1 MRLQVALP
9 GGEYRLAS
17 SGMRFAL
24 LGEQRVGP
32 VLFLEGVFNRGS
44 RRCGL
49 LDRSPV
55 LGGRLDS
62 PDVAGVLEREAEQ
75 EAPAIRT
82 ERQTICD
89 SCRCLRPSR
98 QTVQQYA
105 SSGVQ
110 RARQLYTAALG
121 IDHQGMRLFGEDG
134 RGRQG
139 RKPHRNFKAHACEAP
154 SFGWSGSGSHIA
166 AGIQFIP
173 NQQVCQTLGGLRA
186 EIRVR
191 KVTKVT
197 THRN

>member
-1 MRLQVALP
+1 MRLQVAVP

-62 PDVAGVLEREAEQ
+62 PDVAGILEREAEQ
-75 EAPAIRT
+75 EEAAIRT
-82 ERQTICD
+82 EGQTICD
-89 SCRCLRPSR
+89 ARRRLQSAR

-105 SSGVQ
+105 SSRVQ
-110 RARQLYTAALG
+110 GARQLHTAALG
-121 IDHQGMRLFGEDG
+121 IDHQGMRLFGENG

-139 RKPHRNFKAHACEAP
+139 GKPH
-154 SFGWSGSGSHIA
+154 W
-166 AGIQFIP
+166 
-173 NQQVCQTLGGLRA
+173 
-186 EIRVR
+186 
-191 KVTKVT
+191 
-197 THRN
+197 